1 MMNPEKQKDLEDGG
15 WVRGDAE
22 DFLGLTREEINLL
35 NAKIKELD
43 EQNDS
48 EEML

>member
-1 MMNPEKQKDLEDGG
+1 MDPNKQNSLEDGG

-22 DFLGLTREEINLL
+22 DFLELTKEEINLL

-48 EEML
+48 EEIL

>member
-1 MMNPEKQKDLEDGG
+1 MDPEKRKDLEEGG
-15 WVRGDAE
+15 WVGGNAE
-22 DFLGLTREEINLL
+22 DFLELTREEINLL